1 MHPFSI
7 LQVSDRASVFGRAST
22 SAVQVLDTLSSSMS
36 SLSPG
41 GGGFVSG
48 PAVKGN
54 RVSILAFE
62 VANTIVKGMSL
73 MQSMSKENLK
83 YLKETVLQSQAVQ
96 RLVSSDVDQLMR
108 IAAADKRFA
117 PDALMFIILCSLV
130 HCSLVYVV
138 TATSMFK
145 NLSWF

>member
-1 MHPFSI
+1 M
-7 LQVSDRASVFGRAST
+7 FGRAST

-48 PAVKGN
+48 PAAKGN

-83 YLKETVLQSQAVQ
+83 YLKETVLQSQGVQ
-96 RLVSSDVDQLMR
+96 RLVSSDVDVLMR
-108 IAAADKRFA
+108 IAAADKKFA
-117 PDALMFIILCSLV
+117 PIYIDFYCSLKR
-130 HCSLVYVV
+130 VV
-138 TATSMFK
+138 V
-145 NLSWF
+145 